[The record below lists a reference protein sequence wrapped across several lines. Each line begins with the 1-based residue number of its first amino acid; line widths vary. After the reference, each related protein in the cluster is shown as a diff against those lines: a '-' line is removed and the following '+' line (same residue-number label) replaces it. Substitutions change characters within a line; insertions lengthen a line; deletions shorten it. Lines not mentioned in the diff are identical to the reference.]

1 MSLRLA
7 RVVSAALL
15 TVAASATVFAA
26 AGPLVW
32 RGDVTVARG
41 VVGDVA
47 KAWEKAGNGKIEVQ
61 SFNTASGLDALEK
74 GQADLAGT
82 ARPATGAAEAGLTF
96 TPVAWDGVVLI
107 THASNPVTNITMQQ
121 LHDIYYGKITNWKE
135 LGGKDEGINVYA
147 AASPG
152 DGVEWSLRKLVFG
165 RGNQPVAAPRL
176 YVNQAKLEEGIGLD
190 TRGFGAT
197 TLSGA
202 AGNKKLKMISVDG
215 VAPSMSTVASGT
227 YPLYTQLYLV
237 TNPSSPKAADA
248 KALVDFVTDG
258 AGKALLRSHSLLP
271 YADGASLVSADA
283 GRRARILAS
292 VGAKASASEPLTT
305 AAPAVASAPAAAAAA
320 PSRPLTKA
328 EKLAAARA
336 AAKEKAASAPPSQ
349 FAGVT
354 SSVFTTARSGFAGI
368 TTDAIT
374 VSDQAAIGGKFAKVT
389 SDAIT
394 VAGKPTAK
402 PAVDTHEK
410 PSDKLNLGSATVGG
424 QSHNSD
430 PGSAAPSQ
438 AEIAKAE
445 AERNEAIA
453 KAAASKKKTSEP
465 GVAAKAGGQSHNSD
479 PGKSS
484 TKSVAKAA
492 KPAQTYTV
500 KPGDTLYSIAK
511 KHNADIA
518 KVRQWNGLKGDSV
531 KLGQT
536 LKVSGPR

>member
-368 TTDAIT
+368 TSDAIT

-410 PSDKLNLGSATVGG
+410 PSDKLNLGST
-424 QSHNSD
+424 
-430 PGSAAPSQ
+430 APSQ

-479 PGKSS
+479 PGKSN
-484 TKSVAKAA
+484 TKSIATAA

>member
-7 RVVSAALL
+7 RVVSIALL
-15 TVAASATVFAA
+15 TVAVSTSVFAA
-26 AGPLVW
+26 AGPLIW
-32 RGDVTVARG
+32 RGDITVARG
-41 VVGDVA
+41 VVGEVA
-47 KAWEKAGNGKIEVQ
+47 NAWEKAGNGKVEVQ

-82 ARPATGAAEAGLTF
+82 ARPAYGAAEAGLTF

-147 AASPG
+147 AASPA

-215 VAPSMSTVASGT
+215 VAPSASTVASGT

-237 TNPSSPKAADA
+237 TNPASPKAADA

-271 YADGASLVSADA
+271 YSDGATLVAADA
-283 GRRARILAS
+283 GRRAKILAS

-305 AAPAVASAPAAAAAA
+305 AAPAVASAPAAAAAAA

-354 SSVFTTARSGFAGI
+354 SSVFTTAQAGFAGI
-368 TTDAIT
+368 TSDAIT

-389 SDAIT
+389 SDAVT

-410 PSDKLNLGSATVGG
+410 PSDKVNLGST
-424 QSHNSD
+424 
-430 PGSAAPSQ
+430 APSQ

-453 KAAASKKKTSEP
+453 KAAASKKKTSES
-465 GVAAKAGGQSHNSD
+465 GVAAKVGGQGNA
-479 PGKSS
+479 KSI
-484 TKSVAKAA
+484 AKAA

>member
-1 MSLRLA
+1 MSFRLA

-15 TVAASATVFAA
+15 TVAASASVFAA
-26 AGPLVW
+26 AGPLIW

-47 KAWEKAGNGKIEVQ
+47 RAWEKAGNGKIEVQ

-74 GQADLAGT
+74 GQADVAGT
-82 ARPATGAAEAGLTF
+82 ARPAFGAGEASLTF

-135 LGGKDEGINVYA
+135 VGGKDEAINVYA

-202 AGNKKLKMISVDG
+202 AGNRKLKMISVDG
-215 VAPSMSTVASGT
+215 VAPSASTVANGS

-237 TNPSSPKAADA
+237 TNPASPKAADA

-271 YADGASLVSADA
+271 YGDGSALVSADA

-292 VGAKASASEPLTT
+292 VGAKASASQPLTT
-305 AAPAVASAPAAAAAA
+305 AAPSVASAAATAPTAAA

-336 AAKEKAASAPPSQ
+336 AAKAKALAAPPSQ

-354 SSVFTTARSGFAGI
+354 SSVVTSARAGFAGI
-368 TTDAIT
+368 ISDAIT
-374 VSDQAAIGGKFAKVT
+374 VSDQTAIGGKFAKVT

-394 VAGKPTAK
+394 VAGRPTAK
-402 PAVDTHEK
+402 PVIDTHEK
-410 PSDKLNLGSATVGG
+410 PSEKLNLGK
-424 QSHNSD
+424 
-430 PGSAAPSQ
+430 AAD
-438 AEIAKAE
+438 A
-445 AERNEAIA
+445 A
-453 KAAASKKKTSEP
+453 KAATAKKAELAKADAKKT
-465 GVAAKAGGQSHNSD
+465 AATSKAAPRKAG
-479 PGKSS
+479 P
-484 TKSVAKAA
+484 V
-492 KPAQTYTV
+492 QTYTV

-511 KHNADIA
+511 RHSVDVAV
-518 KVRQWNGLKGDSV
+518 VRQWNGLKGDGV

-536 LKVSGPR
+536 LKVSSPR

>member
-15 TVAASATVFAA
+15 TVAASASVFAA
-26 AGPLVW
+26 AGPLIW

-215 VAPSMSTVASGT
+215 VAPSMSSVASGS

-237 TNPSSPKAADA
+237 TNPASPKAADA

-258 AGKALLRSHSLLP
+258 AGKSLLRSHSLLP
-271 YADGASLVSADA
+271 YADGASLVAADA

-305 AAPAVASAPAAAAAA
+305 AAPAVASAPAAAAA

-349 FAGVT
+349 FAGVS
-354 SSVFTTARSGFAGI
+354 SSVFTTARAGFAGI
-368 TTDAIT
+368 TSDAIT
-374 VSDQAAIGGKFAKVT
+374 VSDQTKIGGRFAKVT
-389 SDAIT
+389 SDAVT

-410 PSDKLNLGSATVGG
+410 PSDKVNL
-424 QSHNSD
+424 
-430 PGSAAPSQ
+430 GSAAPSQ

-465 GVAAKAGGQSHNSD
+465 AVAAK
-479 PGKSS
+479 
-484 TKSVAKAA
+484 TAKAA
-492 KPAQTYTV
+492 KPTKPAQTYTV

>member
-15 TVAASATVFAA
+15 TVAASASVFAA
-26 AGPLVW
+26 AGPLIW

-215 VAPSMSTVASGT
+215 VAPSMSTVASGS

-237 TNPSSPKAADA
+237 TNPASPKAADA

-258 AGKALLRSHSLLP
+258 AGKSLLRSHSLLP

-320 PSRPLTKA
+320 PARPLTKA

-354 SSVFTTARSGFAGI
+354 SSVFSTARAGFAGI
-368 TTDAIT
+368 TSDALT
-374 VSDQAAIGGKFAKVT
+374 VSDQAKIGGRFAKVT
-389 SDAIT
+389 SDAVT

-410 PSDKLNLGSATVGG
+410 PSDKVNLGASG
-424 QSHNSD
+424 
-430 PGSAAPSQ
+430 APSQ

-453 KAAASKKKTSEP
+453 KAAASKKKTSES
-465 GVAAKAGGQSHNSD
+465 GVAAKVRGQSNYSD
-479 PGKSS
+479 PGKSAG
-484 TKSVAKAA
+484 KSIAKAA

>member
-1 MSLRLA
+1 
-7 RVVSAALL
+7 
-15 TVAASATVFAA
+15 VAASASVFAA
-26 AGPLVW
+26 AGPLIW

-215 VAPSMSTVASGT
+215 VAPSASTVASGA

-271 YADGASLVSADA
+271 YADGAALVSADA

-305 AAPAVASAPAAAAAA
+305 AAPAAAAPAAAVAAA

-336 AAKEKAASAPPSQ
+336 AAKEKAAAKVAATPTKKKRSADPKPAAVLATNDPLRASVATSSDVSVIGPPS
-349 FAGVT
+349 AT
-354 SSVFTTARSGFAGI
+354 CTKRPPE
-368 TTDAIT
+368 AIVRT
-374 VSDQAAIGGKFAKVT
+374 PVRMAL
-389 SDAIT
+389 
-394 VAGKPTAK
+394 P
-402 PAVDTHEK
+402 PAVFSTTSTPA
-410 PSDKLNLGSATVGG
+410 PSVRRTTLSATA
-424 QSHNSD
+424 
-430 PGSAAPSQ
+430 GS
-438 AEIAKAE
+438 
-445 AERNEAIA
+445 RRF
-453 KAAASKKKTSEP
+453 
-465 GVAAKAGGQSHNSD
+465 
-479 PGKSS
+479 S
-484 TKSVAKAA
+484 T
-492 KPAQTYTV
+492 
-500 KPGDTLYSIAK
+500 
-511 KHNADIA
+511 
-518 KVRQWNGLKGDSV
+518 
-531 KLGQT
+531 
-536 LKVSGPR
+536 

>member
-15 TVAASATVFAA
+15 TVAASASVFAA
-26 AGPLVW
+26 AGPLIW

-215 VAPSMSTVASGT
+215 VAPSASTVASGA

-271 YADGASLVSADA
+271 YADGAALVSADA

-305 AAPAVASAPAAAAAA
+305 AAPAAAAPAAAVAAA

-354 SSVFTTARSGFAGI
+354 SSVFTSARAGFAGI
-368 TTDAIT
+368 TSDAIT
-374 VSDQAAIGGKFAKVT
+374 VSDQAKIGGRFAKVT
-389 SDAIT
+389 SDAVT

-402 PAVDTHEK
+402 PAVDTREK
-410 PSDKLNLGSATVGG
+410 PSDKLNLGST
-424 QSHNSD
+424 
-430 PGSAAPSQ
+430 APSQ

-453 KAAASKKKTSEP
+453 KAAASKKKSTEP
-465 GVAAKAGGQSHNSD
+465 GVAAKVAQTRGQSHSAD
-479 PGKSS
+479 PAKSK
-484 TKSVAKAA
+484 TIAKVG

>member
-15 TVAASATVFAA
+15 TVAASASVFAA
-26 AGPLVW
+26 AGPLIW

-82 ARPATGAAEAGLTF
+82 ARPAFGAAEAGLTF

-215 VAPSMSTVASGT
+215 VAPSMSTVASGS

-237 TNPSSPKAADA
+237 TNPASPKAADA

-258 AGKALLRSHSLLP
+258 AGKSLLRSHSLLP

-354 SSVFTTARSGFAGI
+354 SSVFSTARAGFAGI
-368 TTDAIT
+368 TSDAIT
-374 VSDQAAIGGKFAKVT
+374 VSDQAKIGGRFAKVT
-389 SDAIT
+389 SDAVT

-402 PAVDTHEK
+402 PAVDTREK
-410 PSDKLNLGSATVGG
+410 PSDKVNLGAAKVGG
-424 QSHNSD
+424 QSNYSD

-453 KAAASKKKTSEP
+453 KAAASKKKTSES
-465 GVAAKAGGQSHNSD
+465 GVAAKVRGQSNYSD
-479 PGKSS
+479 PGKSAG
-484 TKSVAKAA
+484 KSIAKAA

>member
-15 TVAASATVFAA
+15 TLASASVFAA
-26 AGPLVW
+26 AGPLIW
-32 RGDVTVARG
+32 RGDITVARG

-82 ARPATGAAEAGLTF
+82 ARPAFGAAEAGLTF

-107 THASNPVTNITMQQ
+107 THPSNPVSNITMQQ

-135 LGGKDEGINVYA
+135 LGGKDEVIDVYA

-176 YVNQAKLEEGIGLD
+176 YVNQAKLEEGISLD
-190 TRGFGAT
+190 THGFGAT
-197 TLSGA
+197 MLSGA

-215 VAPSMSTVASGT
+215 VAPSASTVASGA

-237 TNPSSPKAADA
+237 TNPASPKAADA
-248 KALVDFVTDG
+248 GALVQFVTTG
-258 AGKALLRSHSLLP
+258 AGKSLLRSHSLLP
-271 YADGASLVSADA
+271 YADGTALVSADA
-283 GRRARILAS
+283 GRRAKILAS
-292 VGAKASASEPLTT
+292 VGAKASASQPLTT
-305 AAPAVASAPAAAAAA
+305 AAPAVASAPAAPAAAA

-336 AAKEKAASAPPSQ
+336 AAKEKAASAPRLQ
-349 FAGVT
+349 FADVS
-354 SSVFTTARSGFAGI
+354 SSVFTTARPGFEGI
-368 TTDAIT
+368 TTDVIT

-410 PSDKLNLGSATVGG
+410 PSNKLNLGST
-424 QSHNSD
+424 
-430 PGSAAPSQ
+430 APSQ

-445 AERNEAIA
+445 AERNQAIA

-465 GVAAKAGGQSHNSD
+465 RVAAKA
-479 PGKSS
+479 
-484 TKSVAKAA
+484 AAAA
-492 KPAQTYTV
+492 KPTKAVQIYTV